1 MTFIALVV
9 IVSKND
15 EVKAVDVAK
24 KAGAGGVTILDGRSI
39 GLKEKKI
46 FFGLTLEEN
55 VSTLLFI
62 LPKRLSM
69 SVLKAL
75 KSEIDFS
82 SKNEFNI
89 AFTLPISH
97 IIGLD
102 LEEIALF
109 EKEIQETIQRI

>member
-69 SVLKAL
+69 AVLKAL
-75 KSEIDFS
+75 KNEIDFS
-82 SKNEFNI
+82 SKNEFNV

-102 LEEIALF
+102 IEEIQLF